1 MDVDY
6 EDMLL
11 NGFESVD
18 LRRENTMLK
27 RQLEEA
33 ENMLLQAQHRCSGI
47 KGIAEERERADKYES
62 LYRAVL
68 ARCEVLNRKVR
79 ELEND

>member
-1 MDVDY
+1 MEVDY

-27 RQLEEA
+27 RQLQETET
-33 ENMLLQAQHRCSGI
+33 MLLQTQHRCSGI
-47 KGIAEERERADKYES
+47 KGIAEERERADHNER
-62 LYRAVL
+62 LYQAAL
-68 ARCEVLNRKVR
+68 ARCKVLSRKLR
-79 ELEND
+79 ELNA